1 MRPLYDRAWEKG
13 VDRGSEAPFVAFEAL
28 DPDGRVLAGGS
39 KRLWPQCEGVK
50 AALAVY
56 ERCGDEAALAA
67 ARHLLGGLFATFADP
82 NRPDWRAQVDRDG
95 GLLRPRLPARR
106 FSHLYPPVP
115 DAGRGPGRTPPESP
129 PPPRHP

>member
-50 AALAVY
+50 ADLAGY
-56 ERCGDEAALAA
+56 ESCSAEAALAA
-67 ARHLLGGLFATFADP
+67 ARHLLGGLFATFSHL
-82 NRPDWRAQVDRDG
+82 NRPDCREKVARDG
-95 GLLRPRLPARR
+95 GLLRPRPTSR
-106 FSHLYPPVP
+106 
-115 DAGRGPGRTPPESP
+115 
-129 PPPRHP
+129 

>member
-67 ARHLLGGLFATFADP
+67 ARHLLGGLFATFADL
-82 NRPDWRAQVDRDG
+82 NRPDWREQVDRDRSEARSAG
-95 GLLRPRLPARR
+95 QACVSTLRTRW
-106 FSHLYPPVP
+106 
-115 DAGRGPGRTPPESP
+115 SP
-129 PPPRHP
+129 HHKK